1 MTPSPT
7 RLKYDSSP
15 TRLKSSFKSNKTK
28 YFCDGKSTSDMKLP
42 NDGQTDRQTDRQ
54 KKKQTNKR

>member
-28 YFCDGKSTSDMKLP
+28 YFCDGKSTYVIVIRISNCGM
-42 NDGQTDRQTDRQ
+42 TDRQ
-54 KKKQTNKR
+54 KKKQTDK

>member
-42 NDGQTDRQTDRQ
+42 NDGQTDRQTD
-54 KKKQTNKR
+54 KQTNKR